1 MKLKDRLGL
10 GRLLALLLALAL
22 VAASCGGDSD
32 DDGDTAADDES
43 AAEESDDSGDV
54 EAGDVAEGDV
64 DTEIVEDTESERE
77 YGGTVTVGLE
87 AEAVGLRPWEDTCS
101 SPCYNMMASVY
112 DKLLEQDP
120 DEQWVPWLAESFES
134 NEDFTVW
141 TVKLRE
147 GVVFHNG
154 EVLTAQTIADMFP
167 IQQTGAAATSH
178 LTTSGLQSV
187 EAADALTVTYTL
199 GQPNSAFPSYLTRAP
214 LGMVFEPAAAA
225 ADPDGFSLAPIG
237 TGPFSVE
244 NRDLDNETVMVRN
257 PDYWLSDPDGN
268 QLPYLDSVVFRPIP
282 DEGTR
287 LDSLLSGTVD
297 AMQSLR
303 QSTIRDA
310 RAADGI
316 VLYEFQGNNAGGG
329 MFNTAV
335 PPYDDVRVRR
345 GLITMSNQ
353 EATIEA
359 LGGAGISL
367 PGTQFFAPDS
377 PWFSQAVAD
386 AYPEFDFEGGKAILQ
401 EYIDDP
407 ERSDGK
413 AAGEPIDVELS
424 CPPDPSLIAAMAV
437 SEQLWTSSGLVNVEL
452 TNFDQQTHINTAVGT
467 PPDFVG
473 EHGIHCW
480 RWSSQQDPSLEIGP
494 AIAPPSPAV
503 AEAAGVPGVVSPL
516 NLANWFDGDAFA
528 ASIGAI
534 RTDNFEE
541 RKALYESIML
551 KVAEEL
557 PMYYSGHTAT
567 MIATIPEVQG
577 LNGWHT
583 PDGGLG
589 VGFPNA
595 EGRWAEVWRTD
606 LG

>member
-1 MKLKDRLGL
+1 MKEKPRLHL
-10 GRLLALLLALAL
+10 QRLLALLFAFAM
-22 VAASCGGDSD
+22 VAAACGGGDEE
-32 DDGDTAADDES
+32 GDTAAEDPETAEDAES
-43 AAEESDDSGDV
+43 NDV
-54 EAGDVAEGDV
+54 EAGDTAEGDV
-64 DTEIVEDTESERE
+64 DTEIVEDTESVRE

-101 SPCYNMMASVY
+101 SPCYNIMASIY
-112 DKLLEQDP
+112 DKLVEQNP
-120 DEQWVPWLAESFES
+120 GEEWVPYLAESFEA

-141 TVKLRE
+141 TVKLRD
-147 GVVFHNG
+147 GVTFHNG
-154 EVLTAQTIADMFP
+154 EKLTSQTLVDMFAL
-167 IQQTGAAATSH
+167 QQTGAAATSH
-178 LTTSGLQSV
+178 LSTSGLQSV
-187 EAADALTVTYTL
+187 DVVDDLTATYTL
-199 GQPNSAFPSYLTRAP
+199 GNPNSAFPTYLTRSP
-214 LGMVFEPAAAA
+214 LGMVFEPGAAA
-225 ADPDGFSLAPIG
+225 ADPEGFSLAPVG
-237 TGPFSVE
+237 TGPFMVTK
-244 NRDLDNETVMVRN
+244 RDLDNETVLDRN

-268 QLPYLDSVVFRPIP
+268 QLPYLDTLIFRPIP

-310 RAADGI
+310 RAAGDSI

-329 MFNTAV
+329 MFNVLV
-335 PPYDDVRVRR
+335 PPYDDIRVRR

-367 PGTQFFAPDS
+367 PASQFFAPDS

-386 AYPEFDFEGGKAILQ
+386 AYPDHDFEAGKAILQ

-437 SEQLWTSSGLVNVEL
+437 SEQLWTTSGLVNVEL
-452 TNFDQQTHINTAVGT
+452 TNFDQQTHINTALGAGNG
-467 PPDFVG
+467 FVG

-494 AIAPPSPAV
+494 AVAPPTAEI

-516 NLANWFDGDAFA
+516 NFSNWFDGDVFA
-528 ASIGAI
+528 ASVGAV

-551 KVAEEL
+551 KAAEEL

-567 MIATIPEVQG
+567 MIATVPEVQG

-595 EGRWAEVWRTD
+595 EGRWQEVWRTD